1 MAKTRKA
8 ICSMEGDGAEIH
20 ELRPRD
26 DDRSARISD
35 RWARVESTTA
45 REEEQRINQR
55 AMKRILEVETRH
67 SLPALEQAALEVE
80 RGRRL
85 LAMAGLAGDPDRERE
100 LAAAIDR
107 IAFAAGP
114 RD

>member
-1 MAKTRKA
+1 
-8 ICSMEGDGAEIH
+8 MENDGAEIR
-20 ELRPRD
+20 ELKPRHRRP
-26 DDRSARISD
+26 SASISD
-35 RWARVESTTA
+35 RWARADSSTA
-45 REEEQRINQR
+45 REEEERINR
-55 AMKRILEVETRH
+55 CAMKRILEKETRH
-67 SLPALEQAALEVE
+67 SLPALERAASEVE

-114 RD
+114 RA